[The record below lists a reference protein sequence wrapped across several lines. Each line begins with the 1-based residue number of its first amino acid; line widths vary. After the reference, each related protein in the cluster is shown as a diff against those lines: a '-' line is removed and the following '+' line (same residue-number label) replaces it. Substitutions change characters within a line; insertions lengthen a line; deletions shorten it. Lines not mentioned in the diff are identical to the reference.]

1 MKPMTKNNYDSLT
14 DLFWPFN
21 KSFQKSVMRTNISK
35 RKGNYV
41 FDIEIPGHQKDD
53 LKVQLKDG
61 YLNVWVEYKHDC
73 KCSEKDCEWISQERF
88 EGEASRS
95 FYVGCSNE
103 TEVNATYHE
112 GILTI
117 VIPEDCNNQQDTK
130 YINIR

>member
-1 MKPMTKNNYDSLT
+1 MKPMTKSCDSLS

-21 KSFQKSVMRTNISK
+21 KSFQKNFMKADISK

-41 FDIEIPGHQKDD
+41 FDIEIPGFNKDSI
-53 LKVQLKDG
+53 KVQLKDG
-61 YLNVWVEYKHDC
+61 YLNVWTLDNKEEKF
-73 KCSEKDCEWISQERF
+73 SEKDIEWILQERF
-88 EGEASRS
+88 DGEMSRS

-103 TEVNATYHE
+103 ADVNATYHD